1 MWINQ
6 EKYNQMTD
14 SIKKLKGDNRKL
26 ERELLNVKRDLERSK
41 TEKKEAAKLKPA
53 ADLLEKTIKES
64 FPDIYTLH
72 GVPVIAELN
81 YSNESQGDTA
91 QSVLL
96 QYDPQKFNTNISQN
110 KWINA
115 LCINTTVN
123 SCFGERCWSA
133 GTIGRDAM
141 KAVSEYSFY
150 HAMIKT
156 ENIKHINFVWGPME
170 KKEWLKEN

>member
-1 MWINQ
+1 MWINR

-14 SIKKLKGDNRKL
+14 SIERLEDSKSKL
-26 ERELLNVKRDLERSK
+26 EVELNDVKQDLERNK

-53 ADLLEKTIKES
+53 ADLLEKAIKES

-72 GVPVIAELN
+72 GVPVIVELN
-81 YSNESQGDTA
+81 YSDKT

-115 LCINTTVN
+115 LCINTAVYDRYRNEDYWTAGVI
-123 SCFGERCWSA
+123 GKDLMKSA
-133 GTIGRDAM
+133 ID
-141 KAVSEYSFY
+141 YNFY
-150 HAMIKT
+150 YAMIKT
-156 ENIKHINFVWGPME
+156 GSIKYINFVWGPME